1 MFRSEKT
8 MVIKI
13 NIPVYSAD
21 FIKDNGYIGFV
32 QLTKQKCGKKFL
44 NSMFAWNNA
53 TDDYAINVDFL
64 DYESTYHYQ
73 YRWLRE
79 EGRHSVVAFQFYREM
94 SEKKDLG
101 TTNKDSFFMVIN
113 DIDRISLDPSF
124 DIESCISG
132 LFVGAMTINHE
143 ITGGIE
149 ANLAACATEDK
160 DFGWTGLG

>member
-8 MVIKI
+8 LLIKV

-21 FIKDNGYIGFV
+21 FINDIGYIGFV
-32 QLTKQKCGKKFL
+32 QFTKQKCGKKFL
-44 NSMFAWNNA
+44 HSMFAWNNS
-53 TDDYAINVDFL
+53 TEDYEINVDFL
-64 DYESTYHYQ
+64 DYESIYHNQ

-79 EGRHSVVAFQFYREM
+79 EGRHSAVAFQFYREI
-94 SEKKDLG
+94 SQKDDLG
-101 TTNKDSFFMVIN
+101 TTKKDSFFMMIN
-113 DIDRISLDPSF
+113 DIDLINFDSGF

-132 LFVGAMTINHE
+132 LFVGAMTTNHE

-160 DFGWTGLG
+160 DFGWLGPG